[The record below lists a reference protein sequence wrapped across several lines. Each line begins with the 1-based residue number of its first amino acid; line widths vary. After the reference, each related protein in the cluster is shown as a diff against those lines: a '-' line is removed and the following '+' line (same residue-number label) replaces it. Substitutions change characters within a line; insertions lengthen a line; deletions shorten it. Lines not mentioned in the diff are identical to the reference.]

1 MKRLSTCLSRNS
13 AAVLALAVLCL
24 IAFRAGAQS
33 RETSWTS
40 VEGVT
45 IWARVTG
52 MQGSTLLLVMR
63 GREYR
68 VPLVRLTPE
77 SVEKARRLLD
87 LPATESTTVRPTF
100 ADADPALPAR
110 PSINAAT
117 TARRDKHSMP
127 VYSFSECRR
136 IVRTTAYS
144 CGESDHLVYG
154 SRNALGTTLQYSDS
168 IRSAA
173 ADWSVYPVGTTF
185 TIKGL
190 PYQYVVD
197 DYGSAL
203 TGTGTIDIYQPTME
217 SMRKWG
223 RRNVELTV
231 IRWGSLTRSAEIL
244 SQRQGYSHCREM
256 LANIVRQRPG
266 LAGLASR

>member
-1 MKRLSTCLSRNS
+1 MSHPSTFRFEKPAAILAIAILCLS
-13 AAVLALAVLCL
+13 
-24 IAFRAGAQS
+24 AFRIHAQS
-33 RETSWTS
+33 SETSLTN

-52 MQGSTLLLVMR
+52 MQGSTVLLVMR

-68 VPLVRLTPE
+68 VPLERLTPE
-77 SVEKARRLLD
+77 SAAKARRLLD
-87 LPATESTTVRPTF
+87 LPARQAATARPPL
-100 ADADPALPAR
+100 ADAGTALPAR
-110 PSINAAT
+110 PSIPPIGT
-117 TARRDKHSMP
+117 TVRDKHSMP
-127 VYSFSECRR
+127 VYTFSESKR

-144 CGESDHLVYG
+144 CSESDHLVYG
-154 SRNALGTTLQYSDS
+154 SKNAIGTTLQYSDH

-173 ADWSVYPVGTTF
+173 ADWSFYPVGTTF
-185 TIKGL
+185 SIKGL
-190 PYQYVVD
+190 PYLYVVD

-203 TGTGTIDIYQPTME
+203 TGTGTIDIYQP
-217 SMRKWG
+217 SMDAMKRWG

-244 SQRQGYSHCREM
+244 SKRQAYSHCREM

-266 LAGLASR
+266 LVNLASR

>member
-1 MKRLSTCLSRNS
+1 MKLLSTCLSRNS
-13 AAVLALAVLCL
+13 SAILAVAILCL
-24 IAFRAGAQS
+24 MAFQAGAQS

-40 VEGVT
+40 VDGVT

-52 MQGSTLLLVMR
+52 MQGSTVLLVMR

-68 VPLVRLTPE
+68 VPLERLTPE
-77 SVEKARRLLD
+77 SVRKARRLLD
-87 LPATESTTVRPTF
+87 LPETKSTAARPTF
-100 ADADPALPAR
+100 ADAGPALPAR
-110 PSINAAT
+110 PAAHSGAT
-117 TARRDKHSMP
+117 SSRDKHGMP
-127 VYSFSECRR
+127 VYPFSETRR

-144 CGESDHLVYG
+144 CGESDHLIYG
-154 SRNALGTTLQYSDS
+154 SRNALGTALQCSER

-185 TIKGL
+185 SIKGL
-190 PYQYVVD
+190 PYLYVVD

-203 TGTGTIDIYQPTME
+203 TGTGTIDIYQPTLDC
-217 SMRKWG
+217 MRKWG

-244 SQRQGYSHCREM
+244 SQRQSHSHCREM
-256 LANIVRQRPG
+256 LANILRQRPQ
-266 LAGLASR
+266 LACMTAR

>member
-1 MKRLSTCLSRNS
+1 MKLLSTCLSRNFP
-13 AAVLALAVLCL
+13 AILAVAILCL
-24 IAFRAGAQS
+24 VAFRAGAQS
-33 RETSWTS
+33 KETSWTS

-45 IWARVTG
+45 IWARITG
-52 MQGSTLLLVMR
+52 MQGATVLLVMR

-68 VPLVRLTPE
+68 VPLERLTPE

-87 LPATESTTVRPTF
+87 LPETKSATTRPTI
-100 ADADPALPAR
+100 ADAGPELPTR
-110 PSINAAT
+110 PSINTAA

-127 VYSFSECRR
+127 VYPFSETRR

-144 CGESDHLVYG
+144 CGESDHLIYG
-154 SRNALGTTLQYSDS
+154 SRNALGTTLQSSDR

-190 PYQYVVD
+190 PYLYVVD

-203 TGTGTIDIYQPTME
+203 TGTGTIDIYQPTLDCMK
-217 SMRKWG
+217 KWG

-231 IRWGSLTRSAEIL
+231 TRWGSLTRSAEIL
-244 SQRQGYSHCREM
+244 SRRQAYSHCREM
-256 LANIVRQRPG
+256 LTDIVRQRPQ
-266 LAGLASR
+266 LASLVSR

>member
-1 MKRLSTCLSRNS
+1 MQRLSTCLPRSP
-13 AAVLALAVLCL
+13 AAILAVAILCL
-24 IAFRAGAQS
+24 MAFRAGAQS

-40 VEGVT
+40 VDGVT

-52 MQGSTLLLVMR
+52 MQGTTVLLVMR
-63 GREYR
+63 GREYQ
-68 VPLVRLTPE
+68 VPLKRLTPE
-77 SVEKARRLLD
+77 SVEKVRRLLD
-87 LPATESTTVRPTF
+87 LPGTKPTEARPTF
-100 ADADPALPAR
+100 ADANPALPAR
-110 PSINAAT
+110 PSITVPA

-127 VYSFSECRR
+127 IYPFNECRR

-144 CGESDHLVYG
+144 CGESDHLIYG
-154 SRNALGTTLQYSDS
+154 RKNAIGTALQFSDR

-185 TIKGL
+185 TIKGQ

-203 TGTGTIDIYQPTME
+203 AGTGTIDIYQPTLE
-217 SMRKWG
+217 GMRKWG

-256 LANIVRQRPG
+256 LADIVRQRPS
-266 LAGLASR
+266 LASR

>member
-1 MKRLSTCLSRNS
+1 MKHPSAFLFEKS
-13 AAVLALAVLCL
+13 AALLALAILCL
-24 IAFRAGAQS
+24 SAFRICAQS
-33 RETSWTS
+33 CETSWTS

-52 MQGSTLLLVMR
+52 MQGSNVLLVMR

-68 VPLVRLTPE
+68 VPLERLTPE
-77 SVEKARRLLD
+77 SMAKARRLLD
-87 LPATESTTVRPTF
+87 LPETKSVTTRPTF
-100 ADADPALPAR
+100 ADGGPALPAH
-110 PSINAAT
+110 PSVNGT
-117 TARRDKHSMP
+117 VTARRDRHSMP
-127 VYSFSECRR
+127 VYPFSECRR

-144 CGESDHLVYG
+144 CGERDHLIYG
-154 SRNALGTTLQYSDS
+154 SRNALGTKLQYSDR

-185 TIKGL
+185 SIKGL
-190 PYQYVVD
+190 PYVYVVD

-217 SMRKWG
+217 CMKKWG

-231 IRWGSLTRSAEIL
+231 TRWGSLTRSAEIL
-244 SQRQGYSHCREM
+244 SQRQGYVHCREM
-256 LANIVRQRPG
+256 LANIVRQRPQ
-266 LAGLASR
+266 LASLTSR